1 MPLFRS
7 KYQLEFEHLMAC
19 LKEDT
24 QYDTI
29 RVTEPDMF
37 PRRSLPLVQFTKPIL
52 GNFKVQRNKSLKP
65 ERFQDP
71 NFTLRD
77 FIFSDNRAYT
87 DAALKILK
95 ARSCHINYEALMA
108 KIAEKKKNP
117 FINQFVFQDQYKDF
131 LVFEPPQLE
140 ILLTVCFQ
148 VLDFNRTV
156 NVHEDQQMILFF
168 EKLLKKVAATALF
181 QNMFRQVRWL
191 KSLPQLP
198 VYDLIKSRAAH
209 CIQAVWSDW
218 KITKRM
224 IALQNIHRHVA
235 QVNSNKLYLEQSIYT
250 NLDDIAARL
259 HRQYHFIEQSLLF
272 DFNPH
277 NYGVHMQVQEAVLAS
292 GQMLGRYQNI
302 AVPRWFD
309 VNLRVPD
316 FLSTNN
322 VNNLLALFH
331 FNTGD
336 CRVVPATHVIDYKQ
350 QAIDVDR

>member
-1 MPLFRS
+1 MRKEVNQSFINALELAKYPRLYILKEQKPIFIKIIKGLMPLFRS

-24 QYDTI
+24 YYDTI

-52 GNFKVQRNKSLKP
+52 GNFKVQKNKSLKP

-77 FIFSDNRAYT
+77 FIFSDNRQYT
-87 DAALKILK
+87 DSALKVLK

-156 NVHEDQQMILFF
+156 NVHEDQ
-168 EKLLKKVAATALF
+168 
-181 QNMFRQVRWL
+181 
-191 KSLPQLP
+191 
-198 VYDLIKSRAAH
+198 
-209 CIQAVWSDW
+209 
-218 KITKRM
+218 
-224 IALQNIHRHVA
+224 
-235 QVNSNKLYLEQSIYT
+235 
-250 NLDDIAARL
+250 
-259 HRQYHFIEQSLLF
+259 
-272 DFNPH
+272 
-277 NYGVHMQVQEAVLAS
+277 
-292 GQMLGRYQNI
+292 
-302 AVPRWFD
+302 
-309 VNLRVPD
+309 
-316 FLSTNN
+316 
-322 VNNLLALFH
+322 
-331 FNTGD
+331 
-336 CRVVPATHVIDYKQ
+336 
-350 QAIDVDR
+350 

>member
-52 GNFKVQRNKSLKP
+52 GNFKVQKNKSLKP

-95 ARSCHINYEALMA
+95 ARSCHINYEALMG

-131 LVFEPPQLE
+131 LVFEPAHLD
-140 ILLTVCFQ
+140 IIITICFY
-148 VLDFNRTV
+148 VLDFNR
-156 NVHEDQQMILFF
+156 
-168 EKLLKKVAATALF
+168 
-181 QNMFRQVRWL
+181 
-191 KSLPQLP
+191 
-198 VYDLIKSRAAH
+198 
-209 CIQAVWSDW
+209 
-218 KITKRM
+218 
-224 IALQNIHRHVA
+224 
-235 QVNSNKLYLEQSIYT
+235 QVNINAQLTS
-250 NLDDIAARL
+250 
-259 HRQYHFIEQSLLF
+259 
-272 DFNPH
+272 
-277 NYGVHMQVQEAVLAS
+277 V
-292 GQMLGRYQNI
+292 
-302 AVPRWFD
+302 
-309 VNLRVPD
+309 
-316 FLSTNN
+316 
-322 VNNLLALFH
+322 
-331 FNTGD
+331 
-336 CRVVPATHVIDYKQ
+336 C
-350 QAIDVDR
+350 